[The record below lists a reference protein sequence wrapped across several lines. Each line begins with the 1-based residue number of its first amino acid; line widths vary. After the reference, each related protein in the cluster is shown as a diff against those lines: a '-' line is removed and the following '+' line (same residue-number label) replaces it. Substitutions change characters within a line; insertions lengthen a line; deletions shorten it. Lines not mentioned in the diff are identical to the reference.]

1 MSFFSLLLA
10 FLIEQARPMA
20 RGNVVH
26 SGMRA
31 WLRWVVRKMD
41 AGQPEHG
48 WLAWSVAVAVPG
60 FIALAIYWGLDL
72 WLGWPAAMLW
82 NVLVLYAT
90 LGFRQFSFH
99 FTAIRDALDAGDEAQ
114 ARKLLAE
121 WRQIDA
127 SELPQREIIRHVL
140 EYSVL
145 AGHRHVFGVL
155 AWFSVLAVLGLGP
168 AGAVMYRLA
177 EFVTRYWPHLSR
189 ARSLPVSPAACGAA
203 TGAWHWVDFVPVRL
217 TSLCFAIVGSFEDV
231 VDNWRR
237 YEATPE
243 SAGPG
248 GNDGLIVA
256 ATAGALN
263 VRLGTATMAQGP
275 SQAEMPAASAPH
287 EPQLAHLRSL
297 VGLVWRAVVLWM
309 LLLAL
314 LTVARLIG

>member
-48 WLAWSVAVAVPG
+48 WLAWGVAVVVPG
-60 FIALAIYWGLDL
+60 AIALAIYWALDL
-72 WLGWPAAMLW
+72 WLGWPAAMAW

-99 FTAIRDALDAGDEAQ
+99 FTGIRDALEAADEPE
-114 ARKLLAE
+114 ARRLLAQ

-127 SELPQREIIRHVL
+127 SELPQREVIRHVL

-155 AWFSVLAVLGLGP
+155 AWFSTLAVLGLGP
-168 AGAVMYRLA
+168 AGAVVYRLA

-189 ARSLPVSPAACGAA
+189 ARSLPVSDAACGAA
-203 TGAWHWVDFVPVRL
+203 SQAWYLVDFIPARM

-243 SAGPG
+243 SSGPQ

-263 VRLGTATMAQGP
+263 VRLGTTAMALGP
-275 SQAEMPAASAPH
+275 SQSEMPAASAPH